1 MPSTRRTRVP
11 QAHPVHRASRY
22 HEAHAMIQKEWLTL
36 IERSG
41 DTAVFTLPRR
51 ITRSVLEWITGGGGG
66 QSSEFPRFSVCLF
79 LSPFKTLIG
88 PNSKDQMLFRL
99 LIKGNRSGQGK
110 NIVVYNFV
118 THETQRSRFLSFVY
132 RHSIDFVDARRLFIT
147 SPTFFYNLLIRNTS
161 RRWSTLTHCRV

>member
-1 MPSTRRTRVP
+1 MTYAHWTERRHGRF
-11 QAHPVHRASRY
+11 HASPTN
-22 HEAHAMIQKEWLTL
+22 HAIGARMDHGRGKGTI
-36 IERSG
+36 
-41 DTAVFTLPRR
+41 VR
-51 ITRSVLEWITGGGGG
+51 ISSFFCLSLSLSLE
-66 QSSEFPRFSVCLF
+66 
-79 LSPFKTLIG
+79 TLIG

-161 RRWSTLTHCRV
+161 RRWSTLAHCKRYYTRLSILVEEKKEEKKT